1 MPRPLQEEDRAEPV
15 IRRHVM
21 SRRDE
26 KRSRDLEE
34 LSASLAASITNT
46 DGVLSRV
53 VKLVSSF
60 PGDTA
65 AVRLPA
71 EDGVTMRLVAAHDED
86 DTALSVIRNALDALP
101 HDITRA
107 LPHSLPVRE
116 AKPVLLQGSELRDA
130 LGLMG
135 GEHSAMVEDLGVHCL
150 LFCPLRVH
158 GHVIG
163 TLDLWRRNGRGS
175 YSQRDAS
182 FAQELADRAA
192 LAIENARLVERLR
205 AEVEDRKHNE
215 ENLRLTAELLQRA
228 DEQRR
233 ALMENLVSA
242 QEEERRRIA
251 VDVHD
256 DSIQAMAAIGLRLQI
271 LRRHAP
277 NHEFAERISRIED
290 TVTES
295 IGRLRSLLFRLES
308 VSLEKVG
315 LARTVERFAAELF
328 PDNRP
333 RFTVHSRLATEP
345 APHVQA
351 VLYRIAQESLTNVQ
365 KHAKA
370 AEVSVKLHEEDHGI
384 VLSTQD
390 DGVGFDHDDVVR
402 RSLPGHMGLQSMQE
416 RASIAGGWLTVDSKP
431 NLGTTV
437 RCWVPV

>member
-1 MPRPLQEEDRAEPV
+1 MPKSLQEEGQAEPA
-15 IRRHVM
+15 IRRHTM

-26 KRSRDLEE
+26 QRSRDLEE

-46 DGVLSRV
+46 DGVLTRV

-60 PGDTA
+60 LGDTA
-65 AVRLPA
+65 VVRLLA
-71 EDGVTMRLVAAHDED
+71 EDGVTMRVVAAHDED
-86 DTALSVIRNALDALP
+86 PAALEAISMALEALP

-116 AKPVLLQGSELRDA
+116 AKPLLLDGDELSEA
-130 LGLMG
+130 LDLMG
-135 GEHSAMVEDLGVHCL
+135 ADHRATLEELGVHCVL
-150 LFCPLRVH
+150 LCPLRVH
-158 GHVIG
+158 GRVIG
-163 TLDLWRRNGRGS
+163 TLGLWRRGRRTS
-175 YSQRDAS
+175 FSQRDQS

-205 AEVEDRKHNE
+205 AEVEERKHNE

-277 NHEFAERISRIED
+277 SHEFAERIARIED

-315 LARTVERFAAELF
+315 LARTIERFAAELF
-328 PDNRP
+328 PENRP
-333 RFTVHSRLATEP
+333 RFTVHSRLVTEP

-365 KHAKA
+365 KHARA
-370 AEVSVKLHEEDHGI
+370 AEVSVKLHEEDQGL
-384 VLSTQD
+384 VLTTQD

-402 RSLPGHMGLQSMQE
+402 RQLPGHMGLQSMQE
-416 RASIAGGWLTVDSKP
+416 RASIAGGWLTVETKP
-431 NLGTTV
+431 NIGTTV
-437 RCWVPV
+437 RCWVPL